1 MMILRQTVH
10 MIIHILL
17 MTIQIMIHHIQAV
30 HHQVV
35 RLMMI
40 LIVTIVHRIVVVH
53 LAVAVRQ
60 VPLNITAMLV
70 DVQKREQKLLQD
82 YQVIQNIIVKN
93 IMMRCKVL

>member
-1 MMILRQTVH
+1 MDN
-10 MIIHILL
+10 MIIHILP
-17 MTIQIMIHHIQAV
+17 MTIQIVIHHIQVV

-53 LAVAVRQ
+53 LTVAVRQ
-60 VPLNITAMLV
+60 VPLNITVMLV

-82 YQVIQNIIVKN
+82 YQVIQNIIVRN